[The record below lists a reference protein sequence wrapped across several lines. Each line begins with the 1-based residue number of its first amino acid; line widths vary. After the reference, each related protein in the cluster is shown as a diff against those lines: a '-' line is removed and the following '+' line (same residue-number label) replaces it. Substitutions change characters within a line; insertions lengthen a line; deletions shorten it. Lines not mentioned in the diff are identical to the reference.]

1 MKGSSLV
8 QDDWKGEGCEGHK
21 VRAAVKVTGSVTGS
35 EDRLEKH
42 RRAAQQFP
50 RKGPSGRV
58 ARLGS
63 SRPSSIG
70 AASCPA
76 VD

>member
-1 MKGSSLV
+1 MKGSSLA
-8 QDDWKGEGCEGHK
+8 QDDRKGEGCEGHK
-21 VRAAVKVTGSVTGS
+21 VRAAVKVTGRVTGS

-42 RRAAQQFP
+42 RGAGQQFP

-58 ARLGS
+58 ARPGN

-70 AASCPA
+70 AAPCPA